1 MNIHSHRLKSIHP
14 GVQANLDGVILMYDV
29 TKEAQIREAS
39 AYHMHFVT
47 HSPSGLIP
55 SQCLILGN
63 KFRGAAEMGPQK
75 IVGVPPK
82 ARHIAL
88 NIEDDPNRLREEVK
102 SFISAVAQIVI
113 DQEKAN
119 IA

>member
-1 MNIHSHRLKSIHP
+1 
-14 GVQANLDGVILMYDV
+14 MYDV
-29 TKEAQIREAS
+29 SKDTQIRESS
-39 AYHMHFVT
+39 AYYMNFVT
-47 HSPSGLIP
+47 HSPSGLNP
-55 SQCLILGN
+55 NQCLILGN
-63 KFRGAAEMGPQK
+63 KFRGAAEIGTQK